1 MLMKFTALIAAGL
14 ASIGALML
22 NSGAWQ
28 ATANP
33 ASDGTRQLGRHITQ
47 GALLAR
53 SFEGKLTL
61 ECPLKHTDVQAEI
74 SGPVA
79 RVTLTQD
86 FENTATDKI
95 EAVYVFPLPHNAAID
110 EMTLTIGNRVITG
123 QIKRKQEAQAIYQA
137 ARNAGNV
144 AALLDQER
152 PNIFIQSVAN
162 IAPGAKVRVTIRY
175 IEQLTYEAG
184 QYSFTFPM
192 VVGPRYNPST
202 VTDAERITPP
212 VAPPDQRGGH
222 DISLAVNLNAGLP
235 IVHLDSQSHQI
246 ATEQHSASQ
255 QTIRLKDQNT
265 IPNKDFVLRY
275 SVAGK
280 QIADAVLAH
289 KSGTDGYFALM
300 LQPPARVNTS
310 EIMPK
315 EITFVLDTSGSM
327 HGFPLEKAK
336 ESIRQA
342 LSKLNARDTFN
353 LITFSGDTRILFSA
367 PVSPTPENLRK
378 ANEFLNSHTGSGGT
392 EMMKAIHAA
401 LDPTDV
407 TDHVP
412 IVCFMTD
419 GFVGNEDEIIAEV
432 KKHSKA
438 RVFSFGIGSS
448 VNRYLLDQMAEA
460 GRGEVEYV
468 SLTDDGS
475 AAANR
480 FEERIRNPILTD
492 ISVEFIGMETADV
505 IPAHIPDLFA
515 AKPVVLTG
523 RYTRGAKGVVK
534 LTGKLS
540 GNKLFQRDIP
550 VEFPENNPI
559 NPTLAKLWARAKV
572 NSLQYD
578 HSAAE
583 QVTQLGLNYK
593 ILTPFTSFVAVEET
607 TVTEGGVARKVQ
619 VPVELPEGVS
629 YEGIYGEHPSARV
642 AGFFQ
647 QGMQRTPIRATGV
660 VGGFVAVPQVIMPK
674 PHKQQATADKL
685 DPALLQLKGTVK
697 VRLVLARTDD
707 EVRNQLRQNGVE
719 FLSIRPANTIVARV
733 DSSKLQEL
741 AKLDAVLWIG
751 PAD

>member
-1 MLMKFTALIAAGL
+1 MLMKFTALTAAGL
-14 ASIGALML
+14 ASICAFML
-22 NSGAWQ
+22 NSGGGR

-33 ASDGTRQLGRHITQ
+33 ASDGARPVVRRITQ

-53 SFEGKLTL
+53 SIEGKLTL

-79 RVTLTQD
+79 RVTVTQD
-86 FENTATDKI
+86 FENTAHDKI
-95 EAVYVFPLPHNAAID
+95 EATYVFPLPHNAAVD
-110 EMTLTIGNRVITG
+110 DMTLTVGTRVITG

-152 PNIFIQSVAN
+152 PNIFTQSVAN

-175 IEQLTYEAG
+175 VEQLTYEAG

-192 VVGPRYNPST
+192 VVGPRYNPLT

-222 DISLAVNLNAGLP
+222 DISLAVNLDAGLP

-265 IPNKDFVLRY
+265 IPNKDFILRY

-280 QIADAVLAH
+280 QIADAVLTH
-289 KSGTDGYFALM
+289 KTGKDGYFALM
-300 LQPPARVNTS
+300 LQPPARVSTS
-310 EIMPK
+310 EITPK

-327 HGFPLEKAK
+327 HGFPLDKAK
-336 ESIRQA
+336 EAMRQA
-342 LSKLNARDTFN
+342 LRNLNARDTFN
-353 LITFSGDTRILFSA
+353 FITFAGDTRILFPA
-367 PVSPTPENLRK
+367 PVPATPENLRK

-401 LDPTDV
+401 LDPADV

-412 IVCFMTD
+412 IICFMTD
-419 GFVGNEDEIIAEV
+419 GFVGNEDDIIAEV
-432 KKHSKA
+432 KKHTKA

-448 VNRYLLDQMAEA
+448 VNRYLLDKMAEA

-468 SLTDDGS
+468 SLSDDGS

-492 ISVEFIGMETADV
+492 ISVELIGLETADV
-505 IPAHIPDLFA
+505 IPARVPDLFS
-515 AKPVVLTG
+515 AKPLVLTG
-523 RYTRGAKGVVK
+523 RYSRGAKGMVK
-534 LTGKLS
+534 ITGKLA
-540 GNKLFQRDIP
+540 GNKPFQREIP
-550 VEFPENNPI
+550 VDLPETNGA

-578 HSAAE
+578 HNAGE
-583 QVTQLGLNYK
+583 QVTQLGLTYK

-607 TVTEGGVARKVQ
+607 TVTEGGVPRKVQ

-629 YEGIYGEHPSARV
+629 YEGIYGDRQSVTA
-642 AGFFQ
+642 AAFIQ
-647 QGMQRTPIRATGV
+647 QGMQGMPVRATGV
-660 VGGFVAVPQVIMPK
+660 VGGFIAAPQVIMPTQ
-674 PHKQQATADKL
+674 HKQRAAADKL
-685 DPALLQLKGTVK
+685 DPALLQVKGNVK

-707 EVRNQLRQNGVE
+707 AVRSQLRQNGAEVV
-719 FLSIRPANTIVARV
+719 SILPANIIVARV
-733 DSSKLQEL
+733 DASKLPEL
-741 AKLDAVLWIG
+741 LKLDAVLWIG